1 MHDPKRRAASHPR
14 MSRARR
20 AKIFMPF
27 NPLKGFQEA
36 LREKEREAEAAYR
49 KAESGTPWDD
59 A

>member
-1 MHDPKRRAASHPR
+1 

-49 KAESGTPWDD
+49 KAESGTPWDE

>member
-1 MHDPKRRAASHPR
+1 

-27 NPLKGFQEA
+27 NPLKGFPEA
-36 LREKEREAEAAYR
+36 LREKEREAEATYR
-49 KAESGTPWDD
+49 KIESGTPWDD

>member
-1 MHDPKRRAASHPR
+1 MD
-14 MSRARR
+14 RARR

-27 NPLKGFQEA
+27 DPLKGFQEA
-36 LREKEREAEAAYR
+36 LREKEPEAAYR